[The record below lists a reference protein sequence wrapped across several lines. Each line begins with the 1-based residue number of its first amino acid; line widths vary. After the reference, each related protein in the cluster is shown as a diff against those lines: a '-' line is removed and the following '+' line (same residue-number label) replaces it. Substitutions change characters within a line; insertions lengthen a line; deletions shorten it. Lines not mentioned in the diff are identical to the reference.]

1 MKESSNLK
9 TKIIDIVIGV
19 GLGVLVSVLVVIAVA
34 FVFTPNEAKAQ
45 SVDTYVHPRAIPILP
60 EIEKEMSLY
69 APSVKRPWNLA
80 AIYDHET
87 CITFKHSKCWNPH
100 AQLKTSREQG
110 LGLPQMTRTWKPNGT
125 IRFDNIAN
133 MRKAYP
139 EQLSELSWDTFK
151 DRVDLQ
157 VRSSAL
163 LFNEEWKRLYTVLSD
178 DERYRMTRSAWN
190 GGGGRVATARSRCK
204 LTSGCDPQRWFNH
217 TEKHLPQSRVP
228 MKNYGNRSPYDIN
241 THYVKDTERRLNK
254 FKPYFKE
261 Q

>member
-1 MKESSNLK
+1 MRLATIKVLK
-9 TKIIDIVIGV
+9 GFL
-19 GLGVLVSVLVVIAVA
+19 LGVILAIPVTFVILAVLAA
-34 FVFTPNEAKAQ
+34 FTPAKAQ
-45 SVDTYVHPRAIPILP
+45 SVDTYIHPRALPILP
-60 EIEKEMSLY
+60 LIQEEMELF
-69 APSVKRPWNLA
+69 APTVNRPWNMA

-87 CITFKHSKCWNPH
+87 CISFKHSKCWNPH

-110 LGLPQMTRTWKPNGT
+110 LGLPQMTRTWNPNGT

-133 MRKAYP
+133 MKKAYP
-139 EQLSELSWDTFK
+139 EQLSELDWNTFK

-163 LFNEEWKRLYTVLSD
+163 LFNEEWKRLYMILND
-178 DERYRMTRSAWN
+178 DDRYRMTRSAWN

-204 LTSGCDPQRWFNH
+204 LTTGCNPQIWFNH

-241 THYVKDTERRLNK
+241 THYVRDTERRLNK
-254 FKPYFKE
+254 FKPYFHD
-261 Q
+261 